1 MTGDFPWLRRLAAF
15 QRLEL
20 RLDENLAP
28 AAARVYWPL
37 ANKIAARCAG
47 RDAPLLVGLNGPQG
61 SGKTT
66 GAALL
71 RFLLGELG
79 LAAVALSIDDFYLPW
94 PERQALQ
101 AGHPDNPYYRVSRG
115 NPGTHDLALAH
126 RVLDTL
132 STATATDST
141 RLPQFDKSLHDGKGD
156 RLPPERWPVF
166 HGRPA
171 VILLEGWLVGAP
183 VLPAD
188 LLDRL
193 KSTQPE
199 VMAWERE
206 NDPDGRYGRALNE
219 ALGAYES
226 VWNRLDVLVVLR
238 IPSLAKIRE
247 WRTAQEREL
256 RRAAGQGMSDEETAD
271 FVKPYLLLTAVH
283 GRQVLGNCRFGLT
296 DFLIEI
302 GEDQQPWRLVECPRA
317 VPDAAADGPANGAEA

>member
-1 MTGDFPWLRRLAAF
+1 
-15 QRLEL
+15 
-20 RLDENLAP
+20 
-28 AAARVYWPL
+28 
-37 ANKIAARCAG
+37 
-47 RDAPLLVGLNGPQG
+47 
-61 SGKTT
+61 
-66 GAALL
+66 
-71 RFLLGELG
+71 
-79 LAAVALSIDDFYLPW
+79 
-94 PERQALQ
+94 
-101 AGHPDNPYYRVSRG
+101 
-115 NPGTHDLALAH
+115 
-126 RVLDTL
+126 
-132 STATATDST
+132 
-141 RLPQFDKSLHDGKGD
+141 
-156 RLPPERWPVF
+156 
-166 HGRPA
+166 